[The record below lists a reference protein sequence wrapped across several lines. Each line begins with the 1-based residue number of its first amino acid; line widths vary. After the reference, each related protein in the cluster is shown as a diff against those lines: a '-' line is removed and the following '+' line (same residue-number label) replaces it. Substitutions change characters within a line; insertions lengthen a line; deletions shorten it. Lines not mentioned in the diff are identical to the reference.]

1 MDRLVLEHGDSVVGF
16 EFSATDFTQPER
28 NQFRYR
34 MVGFDDDWVDALG
47 DRQATYTNLDAG
59 DYRFEVMGSNND
71 GVWNPEARALNIR
84 INPPLWQTWWAYS
97 LYVAAFCLAL
107 FLLLQNNTRRQ
118 RFAAEKRYSERLQL
132 YVESLE
138 QATDCILIA
147 DGSGRSCSRIMRF
160 ADYSGWLLMW
170 L

>member
-1 MDRLVLEHGDSVVGF
+1 
-16 EFSATDFTQPER
+16 
-28 NQFRYR
+28 

-84 INPPLWQTWWAYS
+84 INPPVWQTWWAYS

-147 DGSGRSCSRIMRF
+147 DGSGKGLVRESCDSRIIR
-160 ADYSGWLLMW
+160 AGC
-170 L
+170 